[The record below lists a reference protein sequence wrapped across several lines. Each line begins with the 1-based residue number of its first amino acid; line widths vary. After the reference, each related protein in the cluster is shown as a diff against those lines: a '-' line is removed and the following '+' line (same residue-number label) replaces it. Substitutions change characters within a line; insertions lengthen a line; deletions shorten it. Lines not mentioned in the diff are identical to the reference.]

1 MLTFISPSS
10 TEVEKRATEHSY
22 HLVNYRWQCRVL
34 EDTYNLGLWTLLKF
48 WRRYRMSMRKK
59 QGRGELVSG
68 DGCTYHM
75 GYWQKI
81 KPELGLSFYL
91 ICQGYS
97 LAVIVDS
104 VIYRKFGVI
113 LSYRLTRKTRHNEFI
128 NSYSLTSSS
137 STL

>member
-1 MLTFISPSS
+1 
-10 TEVEKRATEHSY
+10 
-22 HLVNYRWQCRVL
+22 
-34 EDTYNLGLWTLLKF
+34 
-48 WRRYRMSMRKK
+48 MSMRKK
-59 QGRGELVSG
+59 QGSGELVSG

-104 VIYRKFGVI
+104 VIYRNFGVI
-113 LSYRLTRKTRHNEFI
+113 LSYRLLGKLGALLRRRVRYNVYNI
-128 NSYSLTSSS
+128 CYRD
-137 STL
+137 